1 MNAVVSSITQ
11 LLPAE
16 ILDTDPERIALYSQD
31 VFTIGPPIGA
41 IVRPRC
47 IEEVQSLVA
56 ACRERG
62 TPIVTRGGG
71 MSYTSGYLATAPE
84 SILIDMTSMD
94 SIVEVNLEDRYVT
107 VEAGCSWQKLYEHL
121 MPLGVRT
128 PYWGT
133 LSGRY
138 ATVGGSVSQ
147 NSIFW
152 GSGQQGTAADNVL
165 SVSVVTGTA
174 ELIETGAASQIN
186 GSPFMRHFGPDLTGV
201 FLSDCGALGIKV
213 RITLPLVL
221 LPGAKG
227 FTSFAFT
234 ESGPMLRAMAQ
245 ISRESLTSECF
256 GFDPYLQ
263 HQRMKRASLAAD
275 AQQLSGVIQAE
286 TGIVNK
292 VRQGAKVALA
302 GRRFMDEVEWA
313 MFTISEGRTE
323 AEAAHQV
330 KRIRAI
336 CGAEG
341 GKELPDS
348 IPRIMAANP
357 FGPVNNM
364 VGAEGERWLP
374 VHGLVPHS
382 KGEKVLAAIEAVYER
397 NRDVLEQYAI
407 ETGYLIAVVSEQIT
421 VLEPVFF
428 WPDALNALH
437 KQSLEPDH
445 LARMNQF
452 EAVPGAREAVY
463 QIKSEVVDLLSAEGA
478 SHFQLGK
485 AYHYRPALKAPAENL
500 FGSIKSALDPNGIMN
515 PGVLGF

>member
-62 TPIVTRGGG
+62 TPVVTRGGG

-364 VGAEGERWLP
+364 VGPEGERWLP

-500 FGSIKSALDPNGIMN
+500 FGSIKSALDPDGIMN

>member
-1 MNAVVSSITQ
+1 
-11 LLPAE
+11 
-16 ILDTDPERIALYSQD
+16 
-31 VFTIGPPIGA
+31 
-41 IVRPRC
+41 
-47 IEEVQSLVA
+47 
-56 ACRERG
+56 
-62 TPIVTRGGG
+62 
-71 MSYTSGYLATAPE
+71 
-84 SILIDMTSMD
+84 
-94 SIVEVNLEDRYVT
+94 
-107 VEAGCSWQKLYEHL
+107 
-121 MPLGVRT
+121 
-128 PYWGT
+128 
-133 LSGRY
+133 
-138 ATVGGSVSQ
+138 
-147 NSIFW
+147 
-152 GSGQQGTAADNVL
+152 
-165 SVSVVTGTA
+165 
-174 ELIETGAASQIN
+174 
-186 GSPFMRHFGPDLTGV
+186 
-201 FLSDCGALGIKV
+201 
-213 RITLPLVL
+213 
-221 LPGAKG
+221 
-227 FTSFAFT
+227 
-234 ESGPMLRAMAQ
+234 MLRAMAQ

-292 VRQGAKVALA
+292 VKQGAKVALA

-336 CGAEG
+336 CLAEG

-348 IPRIMAANP
+348 IPRILAANP

>member
-292 VRQGAKVALA
+292 VKQGAKVALA

-500 FGSIKSALDPNGIMN
+500 FGSIKSALDPDGIMN

>member
-382 KGEKVLAAIEAVYER
+382 KGERVLAAIEAVYER

-500 FGSIKSALDPNGIMN
+500 FGSIKSALDPDGIMN

>member
-1 MNAVVSSITQ
+1 MNAAVSSITQ

-500 FGSIKSALDPNGIMN
+500 FGSIKSALDPDGIMN